1 MPNTPLQSRQNLNF
15 FIMKNLIS
23 IIQVTLAEAVAM
35 FRAVKG
41 HPFSYWATFTEP
53 TLTGGKATYNLFGG
67 KVYKYATYTLVKNRS
82 YDRAIEILCGKL
94 GINFA
99 DWKPQA
105 HNYADHL
112 EGNVLFHRGDA
123 HMPELERRL
132 YAQFLLHKDCQIECE
147 YFDAEMRPI
156 AYETIKP
163 YLKSN
168 SSKKQSDLGIAEEEQ
183 IACINFAVG
192 SIKQYTLEG
201 QRYEIVAE

>member
-1 MPNTPLQSRQNLNF
+1 
-15 FIMKNLIS
+15 MKNELNVIA
-23 IIQVTLAEAVAM
+23 VTLAEAVTM

-53 TLTGGKATYNLFGG
+53 TLTGGKSTYNQFGG

-82 YDRAIEILCGKL
+82 YDRAIEILCEKL

-99 DWKPQA
+99 DWKPQS

-112 EGNVLFHRGDA
+112 EGNVLFHRADA
-123 HMPELERRL
+123 DMEIMDRRL
-132 YAQFLLHKDCQIECE
+132 YAQFLLHKGCQIESQ

-156 AYETIKP
+156 DYATIKP
-163 YLKSN
+163 YLKDS
-168 SSKKQSDLGIAEEEQ
+168 SSKKQSDLGIAEEDQ
-183 IACINFAVG
+183 IACINFAIG